1 MRVNHNRAA
10 SALHKSKAKD
20 AKSKDINMKG
30 SKSPCKSSVKV
41 VNKKKWKFKVMIFGY
56 TLFLL
61 LLNLT
66 SLSS

>member
-41 VNKKKWKFKVMIFGY
+41 VNKKK
-56 TLFLL
+56 
-61 LLNLT
+61 
-66 SLSS
+66 